1 MVPSSGLV
9 GGRTMDYGPFGALV
23 VVTDMGLV
31 PEMGFGYIE
40 TIKKREYS
48 GDIFRIFNQCNL
60 I

>member
-1 MVPSSGLV
+1 
-9 GGRTMDYGPFGALV
+9 MDYGPFGALV